1 MIHQCSCGF
10 ATDDRLWFESH
21 QAQHLLKR
29 DHDVSGLTVGQL
41 ERTRRDLLVS
51 LSLAFPGSPVRVPIL
66 AHISAIDA
74 ELAARVG
81 GPPEQLP
88 GSPLP

>member
-1 MIHQCSCGF
+1 VIHQCVCGF

-29 DHDVSGLTVGQL
+29 EHDVTGLSAAEL
-41 ERTRRDLLVS
+41 DRARRDLRVS
-51 LSLAFPGSPVRVPIL
+51 LTLAWPGSPVREPIL
-66 AHISAIDA
+66 AQMAAIDA
-74 ELAARVG
+74 ELTGRTTG
-81 GPPEQLP
+81 DGSL